1 MNPLS
6 TFKYTKNNFSKSLP
20 ILISMVVGVLL
31 IYIFSLVTKS
41 SLEIIDLTYFNFF
54 SKYTAVCSNNE
65 QEIPK
70 DLLEKISK
78 DNNVDNVIPLIN
90 ENGIVQYTGIFGEMS
105 ISVLNL
111 YKNDISKFV
120 DTLNIKLVEGKLPS
134 ENEIMLPKKYVLEAK
149 LKLGDYIGS
158 EVSSS
163 YTIKG
168 KFKICGIT
176 DGPVMTA
183 VISDN
188 KASIA
193 RDTVMKHSILFSVK
207 DLKNKTLIDYLSKN
221 APKNIIITDYYSAK
235 KTLTDMIDS
244 INSLSFILA
253 TIIIFVMCISLGNLN
268 YISFINRKYE
278 FGVLSTIG
286 YKKSSLYFKLWKETA
301 FVCLIGYILGIIL
314 TTLAAFIINLIVLE
328 PRGQFIPLW
337 STSGVFISF
346 LIPTFVSILSLI
358 APIKELRKT
367 DALEAINGA
376 I

>member
-6 TFKYTKNNFSKSLP
+6 TFKYTKSNFGKSLP
-20 ILISMVVGVLL
+20 ILISMIVGVLL

-41 SLEIIDLTYFNFF
+41 SLEMIDLAYFNFF
-54 SKYTAVCSNNE
+54 SKYTVVCSNNE

-70 DLLEKISK
+70 DLLDKINK
-78 DNNVDNVIPLIN
+78 DNNVTDVIPLIN
-90 ENGIVQYTGIFGEMS
+90 ENGYLQYTGIFGSMT

-111 YKNDISKFV
+111 YENDVSKVV
-120 DTLNIKLVEGKLPS
+120 DTLKIKVVEGKLPR
-134 ENEIMLPKKYVLEAK
+134 ENEIIIPRKYALEGK

-158 EVSSS
+158 GVSSS
-163 YTIKG
+163 FAVKG

-176 DGPVMTA
+176 DGSAMTA
-183 VISDN
+183 IISDN
-188 KASIA
+188 KANIA
-193 RDTVMKHSILFSVK
+193 RDTVMKHSLLFSVK
-207 DLKNKTLIDYLSKN
+207 DIKNKTLIDYLSKN
-221 APKNIIITDYYSAK
+221 APKNILITDYYSAK

-278 FGVLSTIG
+278 FGVLSAIG

-301 FVCLIGYILGIIL
+301 FVCLVGYILGIIL
-314 TTLAAFIINLIVLE
+314 TTIAAFTINLAILD
-328 PRGQFIPLW
+328 PKGQFIPLW
-337 STSGVFISF
+337 STSGVIISF
-346 LIPTFVSILSLI
+346 LIPAFVSILSLI

-367 DALEAINGA
+367 DPLEAIGGVL
-376 I
+376 